1 MLSMMNGKNKVQT
14 SLIAFARAPE
24 LSNLFE
30 KLLLVIYKNEYYM
43 PLDSF
48 STTFVDLVTII

>member
-1 MLSMMNGKNKVQT
+1 MNGKNKVQT

-24 LSNLFE
+24 LSNFFE

-48 STTFVDLVTII
+48 STTFVGLVTII